1 MEWRFHTSNCIKQFY
16 DSWHIQLNRH
26 SIERLYSDIEYND
39 HIEHHITNGWYYST
53 FNHSTYVYHYFNWLN
68 SYRRWNVQLE

>member
-1 MEWRFHTSNCIKQFY
+1 MYSHIK
-16 DSWHIQLNRH
+16 
-26 SIERLYSDIEYND
+26 YNN